1 MLNIK
6 NLSITFT
13 HRQQQNLV
21 VKNFSLN
28 LNENEVLA
36 LLGESGCGKS
46 SIGLAIMGLL
56 PDNASCSGEIIFKQ
70 HNLLQLTKYQL
81 SKMLGKD
88 LAMIFQNSA
97 ALNPLHT
104 IGQQIAEAITIHQ
117 HNLSK
122 KAVQQKV
129 IELLK
134 SVELNN
140 FTDRL
145 KNYPHQLSGGEKQRI
160 LIAIALAN
168 NPKLLIADEPT
179 SSLDLAT
186 CHAIWQL
193 FIKLKKHTAIL
204 LITHQQ
210 QLMNSLAHQFI
221 DREIV
226 LTQNNLKSW
235 PTLTFPA
242 QLNSPIVLQAS
253 NIKVSFAKKVI
264 LQNLN
269 ITVQQKQNIGILG
282 ASGSGKS
289 TFALAITNL
298 LDSSVK
304 VDGKIQF
311 FEKYN
316 WQQHQKLLRAKVQI
330 VFQDPFSALNPRF
343 NIESSIV
350 EGLKIHKMLNKQK
363 NIDELFDFL
372 KLPCEIKKMYPH
384 QLSGGQKQRV
394 AVMRAFILEPEIL
407 LLDEPTSALDHNS
420 QCDFLQLLL
429 NYQQQ
434 NNITYITISHS
445 EEVIKAIS
453 HKQYNTISTLNTIN
467 TI

>member
-1 MLNIK
+1 MLSIK

-13 HRQQQNLV
+13 QQQQQNKV
-21 VKNFSLN
+21 VENFSLN
-28 LNENEVLA
+28 LNQNEALT

-56 PDNASCSGEIIFKQ
+56 PTNASCSGEIIFEQ
-70 HNLLQLTKYQL
+70 QNLLQL
-81 SKMLGKD
+81 SKNQWPKILGKD
-88 LAMIFQNSA
+88 LAMIFQNSS

-117 HNLSK
+117 PSLSK
-122 KAVQQKV
+122 KLVQQKV
-129 IELLK
+129 VELLK
-134 SVELNN
+134 LVELNN
-140 FTDRL
+140 FYDRL
-145 KNYPHQLSGGEKQRI
+145 KNYPHQLSGGEKQRV

-179 SSLDLAT
+179 ASLDLTT
-186 CHAIWQL
+186 CQKIWQL
-193 FIKLKKHTAIL
+193 LAKLKKQTSIL

-210 QLMNSLAHQFI
+210 ELINNFATQFI

-226 LTQNNLKSW
+226 LKQNNLKSW
-235 PTLTFPA
+235 PTLTAPV
-242 QLNSPIVLQAS
+242 QLNSPTVLQAS
-253 NIKVSFAKKVI
+253 NIKVLFAKKI
-264 LQNLN
+264 ALQNVN
-269 ITVQQKQNIGILG
+269 ITVKQKQNVGILG

-298 LDSSVK
+298 LDSSAK
-304 VDGKIQF
+304 FYGQIQF

-343 NIESSIV
+343 NIETSII

-363 NIDELFDFL
+363 NIDVLFDCL
-372 KLPCEIKKMYPH
+372 KLPCAIKKMYPH

-453 HKQYNTISTLNTIN
+453 HQQYNLEMLHH
-467 TI
+467 

>member
-1 MLNIK
+1 MLTIK

-13 HRQQQNLV
+13 QQQQQNKV
-21 VKNFSLN
+21 VENFSLN
-28 LNENEVLA
+28 LNKNEVIA

-56 PDNASCSGEIIFKQ
+56 PANASCSGEIIFQ
-70 HNLLQLTKYQL
+70 QQNLLQLPKNQL
-81 SKMLGKD
+81 PKILGKD
-88 LAMIFQNSA
+88 LAMIFQNSS

-104 IGQQIAEAITIHQ
+104 INQQIIEAITIHQ
-117 HNLSK
+117 PSLSK
-122 KAVQQKV
+122 KLVQQKV

-134 SVELNN
+134 LVELNN
-140 FTDRL
+140 FNDRL

-179 SSLDLAT
+179 SSLDLTT
-186 CHAIWQL
+186 CQKIWQL
-193 FIKLKKHTAIL
+193 LAKLKKQTSIL

-210 QLMNSLAHQFI
+210 QLMNNGEHKFL
-221 DREIV
+221 DKEII
-226 LTQNNLKSW
+226 LKQNNLKNW
-235 PTLTFPA
+235 PTLTA
-242 QLNSPIVLQAS
+242 LTQSDSPIVLQAN
-253 NIKVSFAKKVI
+253 NIKVLFAKKII
-264 LQNLN
+264 LQNVN
-269 ITVQQKQNIGILG
+269 ITVKQKQNIGILG

-298 LDSSVK
+298 LDSSAK
-304 VDGKIQF
+304 FYGHIKF

-316 WQQHQKLLRAKVQI
+316 WQQHPKLLRAKVQI

-343 NIESSIV
+343 NIETSII

-363 NIDELFDFL
+363 NIDALFDCL
-372 KLPCEIKKMYPH
+372 HLPVSIKKMYPH
-384 QLSGGQKQRV
+384 QLSGGQKQRI
-394 AVMRAFILEPEIL
+394 AVMRAFILQPEIL

-453 HKQYNTISTLNTIN
+453 HKQYNIELLHR
-467 TI
+467 